1 MWIENDNWDN
11 VKLSGVGMCDEYDD
25 VVTGTAPSD
34 PGRRYDDPLD
44 PDSMIDVA
52 LMTFKMEHLVHPG
65 TSQYEP
71 EPV

>member
-1 MWIENDNWDN
+1 
-11 VKLSGVGMCDEYDD
+11 MCDEYDD